1 MCASCEI
8 TVKNCFCH
16 SEYRG
21 FIGIDSDTY
30 TTTSKKYNFWWQIW
44 KNKPAQT
51 ITMCV
56 FPKSII
62 LLLLH
67 MVKNS

>member
-30 TTTSKKYNFWWQIW
+30 TTTSKKYNF
-44 KNKPAQT
+44 
-51 ITMCV
+51 
-56 FPKSII
+56 
-62 LLLLH
+62 
-67 MVKNS
+67 